1 MGHGGAMDKRTAFVQ
16 PSGEHLVD
24 DEGAASYLGTTP
36 RHVRKLWAERRLAG
50 VKVGRLV
57 RFRRQ
62 DLDAFVDA
70 HRVDAVR

>member
-1 MGHGGAMDKRTAFVQ
+1 MDTHIDSVQ

-24 DEGAASYLGTTP
+24 DEGAAIYLGTTP
-36 RHVRKLWAERRLAG
+36 RHVRKLWAERRLAA

-57 RFRRQ
+57 RFRRE